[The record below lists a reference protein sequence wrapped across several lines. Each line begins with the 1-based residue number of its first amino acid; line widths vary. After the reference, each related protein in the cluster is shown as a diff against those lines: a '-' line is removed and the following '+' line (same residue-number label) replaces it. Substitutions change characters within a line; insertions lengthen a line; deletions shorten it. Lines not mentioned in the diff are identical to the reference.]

1 MSMVP
6 KTLLY
11 NRLPEGYNYADNSF
25 LKSICTVIPDVPQ
38 TLLREHY
45 RCHPKIIGFCNQKFY
60 QNQLMYILLY
70 SLLNQSIKSSMPSE
84 RRLCFTHS
92 LYRMKVGKHGS
103 PVTK

>member
-60 QNQLMYILLY
+60 QNQLVIMTEDHADK
-70 SLLNQSIKSSMPSE
+70 QAASITYAYCVA
-84 RRLCFTHS
+84 RLSALCIISTS
-92 LYRMKVGKHGS
+92 
-103 PVTK
+103 